1 MNYARPRRAHEKEEE
16 FHVKKLF
23 AAFAVL
29 AILSAPA
36 FAEDKPKAEAPK
48 ASACCMPECKM
59 DKGKC
64 TTHEAKKCEKDCAK
78 PCCKKAEEPKKP
90 A

>member
-1 MNYARPRRAHEKEEE
+1 
-16 FHVKKLF
+16 VKKLF

-36 FAEDKPKAEAPK
+36 FAEEKKAEPAKP
-48 ASACCMPECKM
+48 AAAACCMPECKM
-59 DKGKC
+59 EKGKC
-64 TTHEAKKCEKDCAK
+64 ATHEAKKCAKDCAK
-78 PCCKKAEEPKKP
+78 PCCKMDKKAEEPKKP